1 MSLINHQTNQVLC
14 QTCACTKFWWA
25 KSNKRDTG
33 RLSRMVSQKLISH
46 KVKTS
51 CYTSITWNY
60 FKQSPDWRSFSRT
73 CGVTKKTRLVF
84 QKLALLVGHIWPV
97 ISIVHSCKQFDLNL
111 FKIFQQ
117 LWNCAAENSK
127 MTNSLYWQ
135 GGGDNVLLVKFQQ
148 YYDMLL
154 FAAWQVV
161 EKEQQI
167 LSSLSK
173 GKKKTSYHSF
183 MVNGIVRN

>member
-1 MSLINHQTNQVLC
+1 MSLINHQTNQMLC
-14 QTCACTKFWWA
+14 QTCACTKFWGA

-33 RLSRMVSQKLISH
+33 RLSIMVSQKLISH

-127 MTNSLYWQ
+127 MTNSLHWQ
-135 GGGDNVLLVKFQQ
+135 EGGGGQCLTCEIPTILWHASICC
-148 YYDMLL
+148 MTSGREG
-154 FAAWQVV
+154 AANTIFPV
-161 EKEQQI
+161 
-167 LSSLSK
+167 K
-173 GKKKTSYHSF
+173 GKKE
-183 MVNGIVRN
+183 N